1 VCDRK
6 TGECKCFEGYEG
18 KGCRRSTCPESC
30 SGHGTCEYIDEL
42 AGDYYD
48 RRTGPGAL
56 YRTRSGT
63 KITTKISDHTTG
75 AQTVS
80 NVVTRSANTEV
91 YHGFLYDLW
100 DAQKIQGCKCD
111 LGYSGPDC
119 ASRVAPK
126 GDDPLTTVKSERMKQ
141 AINIGIAN
149 DYEDLSGFT
158 VAGSAANG
166 DAFTSSA
173 AHGLAVNDQVTFDA
187 NFGDANE
194 FAAGTAYYVITV
206 GTTTTFQL
214 ATTVGGT
221 ARAHTGDHTG
231 ATGAINK
238 AHDFSAQEF
247 ALIYHDPYGGVW
259 RTDGIEGT
267 QGYDDDK
274 VAANV
279 QAALRDLPNQVLSG
293 VTVAATSS
301 AGVSSCHRTT
311 DGVQHIDQAAGSVSN
326 GCATTATSQLGAK
339 NSALDF
345 TITFADLPGQT
356 GVQYLFE
363 VDTATRGDGSF
374 PRTAGITQ
382 TSAAY
387 SVVEVMTA
395 ANLGK
400 LSELA
405 ECSDRGLDNGQGE
418 CECFDGFRGLAC
430 EEQEALV

>member
-1 VCDRK
+1 
-6 TGECKCFEGYEG
+6 
-18 KGCRRSTCPESC
+18 
-30 SGHGTCEYIDEL
+30 
-42 AGDYYD
+42 
-48 RRTGPGAL
+48 
-56 YRTRSGT
+56 
-63 KITTKISDHTTG
+63 
-75 AQTVS
+75 
-80 NVVTRSANTEV
+80 
-91 YHGFLYDLW
+91 
-100 DAQKIQGCKCD
+100 
-111 LGYSGPDC
+111 
-119 ASRVAPK
+119 
-126 GDDPLTTVKSERMKQ
+126 MKQ

-158 VAGSAANG
+158 VAGSAVDG
-166 DAFTSSA
+166 DAFTTTA

-187 NFGDANE
+187 NFGDGNE
-194 FAAGTAYYVITV
+194 FAAGTPYYVISV

-214 ATTVGGT
+214 ATTVGGA
-221 ARAHTGDHTG
+221 ARSHTGTHTA
-231 ATGAINK
+231 ATAAINK

-326 GCATTATSQLGAK
+326 GCAATATSQLGAK

-387 SVVEVMTA
+387 SVVEVMTT